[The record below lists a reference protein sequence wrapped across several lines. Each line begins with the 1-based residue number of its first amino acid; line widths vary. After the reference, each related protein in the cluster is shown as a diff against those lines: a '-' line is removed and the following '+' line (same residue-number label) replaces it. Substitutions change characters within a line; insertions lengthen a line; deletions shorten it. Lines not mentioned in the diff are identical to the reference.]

1 MSRSIIICLGSL
13 LVAATL
19 SSQAAVYKC
28 TDAKGNVTF
37 SGMPCA
43 KDAKPIEVNVSA
55 PSKEGFNQSEARL
68 QAMEADQAEGRKQ
81 RQIQSLQEEIK
92 KKQRKRD
99 KELAILRN
107 KKSYARNNLA
117 GATWEESI
125 STEMQAVTD
134 RYQGEI
140 DSLNQ
145 EISSLRAAK

>member
-1 MSRSIIICLGSL
+1 MSRAIIICLGSL

-43 KDAKPIEVNVSA
+43 KDAKPIEVKISG
-55 PSKEGFNQSEARL
+55 PTEEAVNESQARID
-68 QAMEADQAEGRKQ
+68 AMESAQAEGRKQ
-81 RQIQSLQEEIK
+81 RQIQVLKDEIK
-92 KKQRKRD
+92 KKQRQRD
-99 KELAILRN
+99 KELARLRN
-107 KKSYARNNLA
+107 KKTYANNNLA

-125 STEMQAVTD
+125 STEMQAVTL

-145 EISSLRAAK
+145 EIAALKAE